1 MSALKRLS
9 SKLVY
14 IHGTNGSGKSTLAR
28 ALLAAAA
35 HPTGIEHLP
44 GNPKASW
51 TNTAGGVVFIGK
63 YGNAC
68 GGVDGLSPYAAIK
81 DIVGMH
87 ADEGEIMLAE
97 GLVTPGLATCQELA
111 NMVNTHLFI
120 HLDVPLE
127 ACVANVL
134 TRRSRKGT
142 DKPYD
147 TANLIKK
154 RASAESWIRRLG
166 EAGLAVQI
174 CSWNEAYLRCLE
186 FLELQDFDHTNL
198 L

>member
-1 MSALKRLS
+1 MSALRRLS

-35 HPTGIEHLP
+35 HPAGIEHLP

-51 TNTAGGVVFIGK
+51 TRTNGGPVFIGK

-87 ADEGEIMLAE
+87 ADEGAIMLAE

-111 NMVNTHLFI
+111 GMVRDHLFI
-120 HLDVPLE
+120 HLNVPLE
-127 ACVANVL
+127 VCVANVL
-134 TRRSRKGT
+134 SRRARKGT

-147 TANLIKK
+147 TSNLIKK
-154 RASAESWIRRLG
+154 RASADSWARRLK
-166 EAGLAVQI
+166 ESGLQTEV

-186 FLELQDFDHTNL
+186 FLELQDFDHINL